1 MIVSA
6 FARCPDRLRIAAAQ
20 CRRAAGPKTMFS
32 QSIRRKIV
40 GIAIGLVVLMV
51 ATSILSMLMAS
62 RVGHLLDELTNKYVP
77 AYGDLA
83 RANVRS
89 LERALAL
96 RQMVIAKM
104 QTPPDDA
111 AFAERLQTY
120 RSKDAEVEQEA
131 NAARKL
137 IASIIEDT
145 STPSDN
151 VALTRIDSRIEAAV
165 TDIRQPLNEESN
177 GLISQLEA
185 RDFQEVQRSLKRVDV
200 LRGEFSQKI
209 DQIRADMLT
218 QVNASA
224 ATAMANQ
231 LGAIWITVI
240 VTAIA
245 AILGLLFASLV
256 STGITRPVRLLLQ
269 GTREVEAGQLDR
281 SIDVVTRDEI
291 GQLSAAFNRMV
302 DQLRHKERIRQT
314 FGRYI
319 DPRVVEG
326 LIDQPAVAA
335 TEGQRRVMTVMFC
348 DMKGFTGLSESMT
361 PQGLVKVMNRYLST
375 MSEPIRTQQGII
387 DKYIGDAIMAYWGP
401 PFIDEVD
408 EARLACL
415 AAIDMMK
422 RIGGLRKE
430 LPELLGVRTIPT
442 ECDLRI
448 GIATGEA
455 LVGSIGSE
463 FMMSFTV
470 MGDTVNLASRL
481 ESANKF
487 YGTRCLVAEAT
498 IAAAGKAIEVREI
511 DRLVVV
517 GQTQPQVVF
526 EILGRAGELS
536 AEQIA
541 LRRYYSEGLA
551 AYRARRWDEATGA
564 LNAALAAVPEDR
576 PCRILITR
584 IERLRDNPPPAD
596 WDGSWQ
602 LDQK

>member
-1 MIVSA
+1 
-6 FARCPDRLRIAAAQ
+6 
-20 CRRAAGPKTMFS
+20 MFS

-40 GIAIGLVVLMV
+40 GIALGLVVLMIG
-51 ATSILSMLMAS
+51 TSILSMLMAN

-83 RANVRS
+83 GTNVRS

-104 QTPPDDA
+104 QAPPDDV
-111 AFAERLQTY
+111 AFAQRMQIY
-120 RSKDAEVEQEA
+120 RTKDAEITEEA
-131 NAARKL
+131 EAARKL
-137 IASIIEDT
+137 IVSIIEDT

-151 VALTRIDSRIEAAV
+151 VALALIDGRIEAAV
-165 TDIRQPLNEESN
+165 TDVRQLLNDENSR
-177 GLISQLEA
+177 LIGQLEA
-185 RDFQEVQRSLKRVDV
+185 HDFPEVQRSLKRIDA
-200 LRGEFSQKI
+200 LRDEFNQKI
-209 DQIRADMLT
+209 DQIRADMLA
-218 QVNASA
+218 QVKASA
-224 ATAMANQ
+224 ARVMVDQ
-231 LGAIWITVI
+231 QRAIWITVI

-245 AILGLLFASLV
+245 AILGLLFAGLV
-256 STGITRPVRLLLQ
+256 GTGITRPVRLLLQ

-281 SIDVVTRDEI
+281 PIDVVTRDEI
-291 GQLSAAFNRMV
+291 GQLTAAFNRMV
-302 DQLRHKERIRQT
+302 DQLRHKEQIRRT

-326 LIDQPAVAA
+326 LINQSAAGA

-348 DMKGFTGLSESMT
+348 DMKGFTGLSEGMT

-375 MSEPIRTQQGII
+375 MSEPIRAQQGII

-401 PFIDEVD
+401 PFTDEAA

-415 AAIDMMK
+415 AAIDMMD

-430 LPELLGVRTIPT
+430 LPELLGVRAIPT

-470 MGDTVNLASRL
+470 MGDAVNLASRL
-481 ESANKF
+481 ESVNKV
-487 YGTRCLVAEAT
+487 YGTRCLVSQAT
-498 IAAAGKAIEVREI
+498 IAAAAQAVEAREI
-511 DRLVVV
+511 DRLIVA
-517 GQTQPQVVF
+517 GQTRSQVVF
-526 EILGRAGELS
+526 EIMGRRGELS

-541 LRRYYSEGLA
+541 LRAHYSEGLA
-551 AYRARRWDEATGA
+551 AYRARQWDEATSA
-564 LNAALAAVPEDR
+564 LKAGLAAAPGDG
-576 PCRILITR
+576 PCMALLTR
-584 IERLRDNPPPAD
+584 VESLRDKSAPRRLGWFVAPRSEKPSD
-596 WDGSWQ
+596 RTY
-602 LDQK
+602 

>member
-1 MIVSA
+1 
-6 FARCPDRLRIAAAQ
+6 
-20 CRRAAGPKTMFS
+20 MFS
-32 QSIRRKIV
+32 QSIRGKIA
-40 GIAIGLVVLMV
+40 GIALGLVVLMIG
-51 ATSILSMLMAS
+51 TSILSMLMAN
-62 RVGHLLDELTNKYVP
+62 RVGHLLDELNNKYVP

-83 RANVRS
+83 RTNVRS

-96 RQMVIAKM
+96 SQLVIAKM
-104 QTPPDDA
+104 QTPPDDV
-111 AFAERLQTY
+111 AFAQRMQIY
-120 RSKDAEVEQEA
+120 RTKDAEVTQEA
-131 NAARKL
+131 EAARKL
-137 IASIIEDT
+137 IVSIIEDT

-151 VALTRIDSRIEAAV
+151 VALALVDGRIEAAV
-165 TDIRQPLNEESN
+165 TDVRRLLNEEN
-177 GLISQLEA
+177 NRLISQLEA
-185 RDFQEVQRSLKRVDV
+185 RDFPEVQRSLKRIDAF
-200 LRGEFSQKI
+200 RDEFNQKI
-209 DQIRADMLT
+209 DQIRADMLA
-218 QVNASA
+218 QVYASA
-224 ATAMANQ
+224 ATVIVDQ
-231 LGAIWITVI
+231 QRAIWITVV

-245 AILGLLFASLV
+245 AILGLLFAGLV
-256 STGITRPVRLLLQ
+256 GAGITRPVRLLLQ

-291 GQLSAAFNRMV
+291 GQLTAAFNRMV
-302 DQLRHKERIRQT
+302 GQLRHKEQIRRT

-326 LIDQPAVAA
+326 LINQSAAAA

-348 DMKGFTGLSESMT
+348 DMKGFTGLSEGMT

-375 MSEPIRTQQGII
+375 MSEPIRAQQGII

-401 PFIDEVD
+401 PFADEAD

-415 AAIDMMK
+415 AAIDMMD

-487 YGTRCLVAEAT
+487 YGTRCLVSQTT
-498 IAAAGKAIEVREI
+498 IAAAAQAVEAREI
-511 DRLVVV
+511 DRLVVA
-517 GQTQPQVVF
+517 GQTRPQIVF
-526 EILGRAGELS
+526 EIMGRGGELS
-536 AEQIA
+536 AEQIT
-541 LRRYYSEGLA
+541 LRAHYSEGLA
-551 AYRARRWDEATGA
+551 AYRARHWDEATSA
-564 LNAALAAVPEDR
+564 LKAALAAAPGDG
-576 PCRILITR
+576 PCMVLLNRV
-584 IERLRDNPPPAD
+584 ENLRDNPPGAD
-596 WDGSWQ
+596 WDGSWR
-602 LDQK
+602 LDQKSPAIGPTEVGRLSNRVRGVH

>member
-1 MIVSA
+1 
-6 FARCPDRLRIAAAQ
+6 
-20 CRRAAGPKTMFS
+20 MFS

-40 GIAIGLVVLMV
+40 GIALGLVVLMIG
-51 ATSILSMLMAS
+51 TSILSMLMAN

-83 RANVRS
+83 RTNVRS

-104 QTPPDDA
+104 QAPPDDV
-111 AFAERLQTY
+111 AFAQRMQIY
-120 RSKDAEVEQEA
+120 RTKDAEITEEA
-131 NAARKL
+131 EAARKL
-137 IASIIEDT
+137 IVSIIEDT

-151 VALTRIDSRIEAAV
+151 VALALIDGRIEAAV
-165 TDIRQPLNEESN
+165 TDVRRLLNDENSR
-177 GLISQLEA
+177 LISQLEA
-185 RDFQEVQRSLKRVDV
+185 HDFPEVQRSLKRIDA
-200 LRGEFSQKI
+200 LRDEFNQRI
-209 DQIRADMLT
+209 DQIRADMLA

-224 ATAMANQ
+224 ATVMVDQ
-231 LGAIWITVI
+231 QRAIWITVI

-245 AILGLLFASLV
+245 AILGLLFAGLV
-256 STGITRPVRLLLQ
+256 GTGITRPVRLLLQ

-281 SIDVVTRDEI
+281 PIDVVTRDEI
-291 GQLSAAFNRMV
+291 GQLTAAFNRMV
-302 DQLRHKERIRQT
+302 GQLRHKEQIRRT

-326 LIDQPAVAA
+326 LINQSAAAA

-348 DMKGFTGLSESMT
+348 DMKGFTGLSEGMT

-375 MSEPIRTQQGII
+375 MSEPIRAQQGII

-401 PFIDEVD
+401 PFTDEAD

-415 AAIDMMK
+415 AAIDMMD

-463 FMMSFTV
+463 LMMSFTV

-487 YGTRCLVAEAT
+487 YGTRCLVSQAT
-498 IAAAGKAIEVREI
+498 IAAAAQAVEAREI
-511 DRLVVV
+511 DRLVVA
-517 GQTQPQVVF
+517 GQTRPQIVF
-526 EILGRAGELS
+526 EIMGRGGELS

-541 LRRYYSEGLA
+541 LRAHYSEGLA
-551 AYRARRWDEATGA
+551 AYRARHWDEATSA
-564 LNAALAAVPEDR
+564 LKAALAAAPGDG
-576 PCRILITR
+576 PCMVLLTR
-584 IERLRDNPPPAD
+584 VESLRDNPPPAD
-596 WDGSWQ
+596 WDGSWR
-602 LDQK
+602 LDQKNPATGPTDVGRLSNGVRGVH

>member
-1 MIVSA
+1 
-6 FARCPDRLRIAAAQ
+6 
-20 CRRAAGPKTMFS
+20 MFS

-40 GIAIGLVVLMV
+40 GIALGLVVLMI
-51 ATSILSMLMAS
+51 ATSILSTLMAN

-83 RANVRS
+83 RTNVRS

-111 AFAERLQTY
+111 AFAQRMQIY
-120 RSKDAEVEQEA
+120 RTKDAEVTQEA
-131 NAARKL
+131 EAARKL
-137 IASIIEDT
+137 IVSIIEDT

-151 VALTRIDSRIEAAV
+151 VALAHVDGRIEAAV
-165 TDIRQPLNEESN
+165 TDVRRFLNEEN
-177 GLISQLEA
+177 NRLVSQLEA
-185 RDFQEVQRSLKRVDV
+185 RDFPEVQRSLKRIDAF
-200 LRGEFSQKI
+200 RDEFNQKI
-209 DQIRADMLT
+209 DQIRADMLA
-218 QVNASA
+218 QVYASA
-224 ATAMANQ
+224 ATVMVDQQRAT
-231 LGAIWITVI
+231 WITVM

-245 AILGLLFASLV
+245 AILGLLFAGLV
-256 STGITRPVRLLLQ
+256 GGGITRPVRLLLQ
-269 GTREVEAGQLDR
+269 GTRDVEAGQLDR

-291 GQLSAAFNRMV
+291 GQLTAAFNRMV
-302 DQLRHKERIRQT
+302 GQLRQKEQMRRT

-319 DPRVVEG
+319 DPRVAEG
-326 LIDQPAVAA
+326 LINQSAAA
-335 TEGQRRVMTVMFC
+335 TEGQRRTMTVMFC
-348 DMKGFTGLSESMT
+348 DMKGFTGLSEGMT

-375 MSEPIRTQQGII
+375 MSEPIRAQQGII

-401 PFIDEVD
+401 PFTDEAD

-415 AAIDMMK
+415 AAIDMMG

-430 LPELLGVRTIPT
+430 LPELLGVRSIPT

-487 YGTRCLVAEAT
+487 YGTRCLVSQAT
-498 IAAAGKAIEVREI
+498 IAAAAQAVEAREI
-511 DRLVVV
+511 DRLVVA
-517 GQTQPQVVF
+517 GQTRPQIVF
-526 EILGRAGELS
+526 EIMGRGGELS

-541 LRRYYSEGLA
+541 LRAHYSDGLA
-551 AYRARRWDEATGA
+551 AYRARHWDEATSA
-564 LNAALAAVPEDR
+564 LKAALAAAPGDG
-576 PCRILITR
+576 PCMVLLTR
-584 IERLRDNPPPAD
+584 VESLRDNPPPAD
-596 WDGSWQ
+596 WDGSWR
-602 LDQK
+602 LDQKNPATQPTEVGRP

>member
-1 MIVSA
+1 M
-6 FARCPDRLRIAAAQ
+6 
-20 CRRAAGPKTMFS
+20 
-32 QSIRRKIV
+32 
-40 GIAIGLVVLMV
+40 
-51 ATSILSMLMAS
+51 
-62 RVGHLLDELTNKYVP
+62 LDELTNKYVP
-77 AYGDLA
+77 AYRDLA

-120 RSKDAEVEQEA
+120 RTKNAEVAQEA
-131 NAARKL
+131 DAARKL
-137 IASIIEDT
+137 IASIIADP

-151 VALTRIDSRIEAAV
+151 VALAHIDSRIEAAV
-165 TDIRQPLNEESN
+165 TDVRRFLNEDN
-177 GLISQLEA
+177 DQLIGQLEA
-185 RDFQEVQRSLKRVDV
+185 RDFAEVQRSLRRVDA
-200 LRGEFSQKI
+200 LRAELSQKI
-209 DQIRADMLT
+209 DQIRADMMA
-218 QVNASA
+218 QVYASA
-224 ATAMANQ
+224 ATVMADQ
-231 LGAIWITVI
+231 QRAIWIAVI

-245 AILGLLFASLV
+245 AILGLLFAGLV
-256 STGITRPVRLLLQ
+256 STGITRPVRRLLE

-302 DQLRHKERIRQT
+302 DQLRHKEQIRQT

-326 LIDQPAVAA
+326 LIDRSAVVA
-335 TEGQRRVMTVMFC
+335 TEGRRRVMTVMFC
-348 DMKGFTGLSESMT
+348 DMKGFTGLSEGAMT

-375 MSEPIRTQQGII
+375 MSEPIRAQQGII

-401 PFIDEVD
+401 PFIDEGD

-415 AAIDMMK
+415 AAVEMME

-430 LPELLGVRTIPT
+430 LPELLGVRKIPT
-442 ECDLRI
+442 DCDLRI

-455 LVGSIGSE
+455 LVGSIGSQ

-481 ESANKF
+481 EAANE
-487 YGTRCLVAEAT
+487 TPDRCLVAEAT
-498 IAAAGKAIEVREI
+498 IAAAGEAVEAREI
-511 DRLVVV
+511 DRVVV
-517 GQTQPQVVF
+517 LGQTQPQVVF
-526 EILGRAGELS
+526 DIMGRAGELS

-541 LRRYYSEGLA
+541 LRTHYSEGLA
-551 AYRARRWDEATGA
+551 AYRARRWDEAASA
-564 LNAALAAVPEDR
+564 LKAALAVAPKDG
-576 PCRILITR
+576 PCMVLLTAWRAFQ
-584 IERLRDNPPPAD
+584 DNPPPAD
-596 WDGSWQ
+596 WDGSWH
-602 LDQK
+602 LDHK